1 MALKRLSELIKQTM
15 RKLLYLLLLPFFIS
29 CQKADKGPT
38 VEERRETLNQKY
50 VDQLAIEQN
59 TLHVTDS
66 LIQAII
72 PRINEVTSQSFDY
85 LKTEYD
91 DLGRFI
97 PKGMSTD
104 DNVQR
109 TYIHCAVDEYGQA
122 QLISTYCGSKLEHN
136 QLRIVSGDGTSATTS
151 IIPYNDGS
159 NYRYNIDGTQY
170 ESVTYILGRK
180 TGSDQVNADT
190 DGGVFSFIAM
200 HADDKKLYGI
210 LLGGKKEV
218 RVTISN
224 KERAGLAASF
234 ELGVLLRDKLR
245 LEQENK
251 TAAGKIQYLQEVIA
265 KKNINP

>member
-1 MALKRLSELIKQTM
+1 MNCHESFRNKHLLSL
-15 RKLLYLLLLPFFIS
+15 LLLLPLLAS
-29 CQKADKGPT
+29 CSNSGDKGPT
-38 VEERRETLNQKY
+38 AAERREAMNQKY
-50 VDQLAIEQN
+50 VDQLATEQK

-72 PRINEVTSQSFDY
+72 PRINEVTAVSFDFE
-85 LKTEYD
+85 KSEYD
-91 DLGRFI
+91 DLGRFV

-109 TYIHCAVDEYGQA
+109 TYIHCAVDEYGQT
-122 QLISTYCGSKLEHN
+122 QLISTYCGSKLEHT
-136 QLRIVSGDGTSATTS
+136 QLRITAGDGTTVTTEA
-151 IIPYNDGS
+151 IPYNDGS
-159 NYRYNIDGTQY
+159 NYRYTIDGTNY
-170 ESVTYILGRK
+170 ESVTYIAGRK

-190 DGGVFSFIAM
+190 DGGAFSFIAD
-200 HADDKKLYGI
+200 HADDAKLYGT

-218 RVTISN
+218 RVSISS
-224 KERAGLAASF
+224 KERQGLAACY

-265 KKNINP
+265 KKGL